1 MSNAKFGGKFQ
12 KLKSLKS
19 AFSDS
24 DCLIQMRERDQFNV
38 ASIQMCIT
46 NHIKFRL
53 STYLAIRFHIYD
65 DQ

>member
-24 DCLIQMRERDQFNV
+24 DCLIQMRERVQLGRGRSFKNR
-38 ASIQMCIT
+38 S
-46 NHIKFRL
+46 FEFL
-53 STYLAIRFHIYD
+53 SKTG
-65 DQ
+65 